1 MVIWVLL
8 LVSCAL
14 LLGCAAERN
23 GDAGGPP
30 FGPDALLI
38 DVRTREEYESG
49 HIEGAK
55 LIPYEE
61 IGARIGELTEDR
73 NREIALYCRS
83 GRRSGVAQ
91 QTLAKMGFKNAVNV
105 GGYQELRARLA
116 ER

>member
-1 MVIWVLL
+1 MLVWVLL
-8 LVSCAL
+8 MVSCAL
-14 LLGCAAERN
+14 LLGCAAERS

-30 FGPDALLI
+30 FGPDALLV
-38 DVRTREEYESG
+38 DVRTLEEYESG

-73 NREIALYCRS
+73 SREIALYCRS

-91 QTLAKMGFKNAVNV
+91 QTLAKMGFKNAINV
-105 GGYQELRARLA
+105 GGYEELRARLA
-116 ER
+116 GR